1 MNKGLVIIFLISLLI
16 VTFFYDYLP
25 ISDQLKSFLPRSK
38 ILTTG
43 IIWFLILIPLFIFLG
58 FMYYFTTF
66 IQFIRKYFKNK
77 N

>member
-1 MNKGLVIIFLISLLI
+1 MNKGILIIFLISLLI

-25 ISDQLKSFLPRSK
+25 INEELKSFLPQSK
-38 ILTTG
+38 IATT
-43 IIWFLILIPLFIFLG
+43 LILLVPLFIFFG

>member
-1 MNKGLVIIFLISLLI
+1 MNKGILIIFLISLLI

-25 ISDQLKSFLPRSK
+25 INDQLKSLLPRSK
-38 ILTTG
+38 IATT
-43 IIWFLILIPLFIFLG
+43 FLLWIPLFVFFG

-66 IQFIRKYFKNK
+66 IHFIIKYFKNK

>member
-1 MNKGLVIIFLISLLI
+1 MNKGVIIFLISVLI

-25 ISDQLKSFLPRSK
+25 INDQLKSLLPRNK
-38 ILTTG
+38 FFTAGILC
-43 IIWFLILIPLFIFLG
+43 FLILIPLFIFLV

>member
-1 MNKGLVIIFLISLLI
+1 MNKGVIIFLISVLI

-25 ISDQLKSFLPRSK
+25 INDQLKSLLPRNK
-38 ILTTG
+38 FLTAGIL
-43 IIWFLILIPLFIFLG
+43 WFLILIPLFIFLG

>member
-1 MNKGLVIIFLISLLI
+1 MNKGILIIFLISLLI

-25 ISDQLKSFLPRSK
+25 INEELKSFLPQSK
-38 ILTTG
+38 IATT
-43 IIWFLILIPLFIFLG
+43 IILWVPLFIFFG

-66 IQFIRKYFKNK
+66 IQFIRKYFKSK